1 MRRKQKTSLANNESR
16 RAGGHKYR
24 KTQNEWPTRWNE
36 NRQNSTQ
43 VWRLARA
50 GFEPNSKHE
59 NGYVMYKVLT
69 PHAPLARRHTS
80 HLKLRLQSQPHSPT
94 VHSCKTRSARVAAT
108 ARRTPRHSH
117 STSTGG
123 TGRPAPRPRESR
135 GRRRVAATARARA
148 RAHRRHRRPTRR
160 RRRRAKGRRRRQE
173 SARRPW
179 RAAVAA
185 CAWRGNRQRSAT
197 VEAAGSEHPRR
208 WRGAQW
214 P

>member
-1 MRRKQKTSLANNESR
+1 MAHAVERKQTKQYAGVETCESR
-16 RAGGHKYR
+16 FRAKFETR
-24 KTQNEWPTRWNE
+24 KRLCHVQSAHATCPSGSPT
-36 NRQNSTQ
+36 
-43 VWRLARA
+43 
-50 GFEPNSKHE
+50 H
-59 NGYVMYKVLT
+59 LT
-69 PHAPLARRHTS
+69 PKIKVAIAATLAYST
-80 HLKLRLQSQPHSPT
+80 L
-94 VHSCKTRSARVAAT
+94 VYKTRSVRVAAT